1 MATATLRN
9 EERIGLVVA
18 LAAHVGLIAWLALW
32 RPSAEPLELPG
43 KVSVTLSEEVAPV
56 ATTPEPSANPAPD
69 SAPELGEVPPPPAPL
84 ARPEPQPAPPQPV
97 ARAVPAPKPV
107 TRPVQP
113 PLRPVARPVQPPRRD
128 AIADL
133 LAKRTPAARPP
144 GRPAATNPP
153 RTTPSGRPGGARF
166 ADAFEKGIPGATG
179 AGQPSAQPGPAQVSS
194 IRGSINARV
203 RVPWNSCAVTGLD
216 VNKLRASVTFSLDK
230 QGGVTSVSAPQ
241 VTGISD
247 ANRAQAARFGECA
260 VKAIRTA
267 APYAN
272 LPVEFY
278 DHWKT
283 YKLNFR
289 KE

>member
-1 MATATLRN
+1 MAAATLRN
-9 EERIGLVVA
+9 EERLGLIVA
-18 LAAHVGLIAWLALW
+18 LAAHIGLIAWLTLW

-56 ATTPEPSANPAPD
+56 ATTPQPSADPAPD
-69 SAPELGEVPPPPAPL
+69 AAPELGEGPPPPAPL
-84 ARPEPQPAPPQPV
+84 AQPEPQPAPQPV
-97 ARAVPAPKPV
+97 ARAVPVPKPV

-113 PLRPVARPVQPPRRD
+113 PPRPVTRSVQPPRRD

-133 LAKRTPAARPP
+133 LAQRTPAARPT
-144 GRPAATNPP
+144 GRPAATPPP

-179 AGQPSAQPGPAQVSS
+179 AGQPNAQPGPAQVSS
-194 IRGSINARV
+194 IRGSINAKV
-203 RVPWNSCAVTGLD
+203 RAPWNACAVTGLD
-216 VNKLRASVTFSLDK
+216 VNKLRASVTFALDK
-230 QGGVTSVSAPQ
+230 QGRVTNVNEPQ
-241 VTGISD
+241 VTGITD
-247 ANRAQAARFGECA
+247 ANRAQASRFGECA